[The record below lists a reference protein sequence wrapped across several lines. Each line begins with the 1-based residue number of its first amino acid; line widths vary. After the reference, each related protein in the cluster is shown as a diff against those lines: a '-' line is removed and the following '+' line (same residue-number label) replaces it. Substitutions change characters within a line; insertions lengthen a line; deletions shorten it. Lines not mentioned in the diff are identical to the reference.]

1 VVAATGLSA
10 PVRSGRGDPRRGPRR
25 TVGQRFWT
33 PYLFLLPGLLLF
45 AGMFVWPAVI
55 ALQMS
60 LSSYRI
66 VTPVTFVGL
75 RNFARLA
82 GDPQFHHAV
91 VNTFAFM
98 AMYLPFAVIL
108 PLFLAMLVNRTLR
121 GIQFFRAV
129 YYLPVVTSMVAVA
142 VAWRYLLSREG
153 VLNWL
158 LSLLGT
164 GPIDFLL
171 DSRWALPALA
181 VVEGWKNLGLFMVIY
196 LAALQAVPREQLEA
210 AAVDGAGRLSRL
222 WYVVLPAILPFVSV
236 TATLGML
243 ESTRSFESI
252 YVLTRGGPQD
262 STLTLGYYI
271 WHTAFEKYDIGYA
284 SAAGLFLWL
293 VMVVLAVA
301 NQLLGRRRRGVSR

>member
-1 VVAATGLSA
+1 
-10 PVRSGRGDPRRGPRR
+10 
-25 TVGQRFWT
+25 
-33 PYLFLLPGLLLF
+33 
-45 AGMFVWPAVI
+45 
-55 ALQMS
+55 
-60 LSSYRI
+60 
-66 VTPVTFVGL
+66 
-75 RNFARLA
+75 
-82 GDPQFHHAV
+82 
-91 VNTFAFM
+91 
-98 AMYLPFAVIL
+98 
-108 PLFLAMLVNRTLR
+108 
-121 GIQFFRAV
+121 
-129 YYLPVVTSMVAVA
+129 
-142 VAWRYLLSREG
+142 
-153 VLNWL
+153 
-158 LSLLGT
+158 LLGT